1 MIHCLLS
8 FAAVAG
14 IFFTDIAAS
23 QTQTP
28 TIAIVATGLGRP
40 FGVAI
45 HGNAAY
51 VPDALTHKV
60 WKVDLTPGTAY
71 GTTTA
76 VAGTGEQGYNGDGI
90 NPTLAQLDNPSSV
103 AVDASGALYIADTGN
118 HVVRKVAAPG
128 VSGALITT
136 VAGIPASYAVGE
148 STLANCAT
156 VVTSQC
162 APATGLR
169 LFGPRAL
176 ALDSAGNLYIAD
188 RMNQQIKKLYTS
200 GPLNGFIFVVAGVA
214 GFPGSIDGPIT
225 APVCPPF
232 TEFCPQ
238 AAQFNSPVGLAVD
251 ASGNVYVAE
260 EGGSKIRFIPG
271 NPDGPPSASTLSGT
285 TGSLL
290 RPTGVALGANGVVYI
305 ANYGNNVISLRSCP
319 VSCGTTTVAGTGT
332 AGNGG
337 TSGGPATSMQLN
349 SPIAVALD
357 GNLLYIADLLNGRLL
372 AVNLAVNLAP

>member
-23 QTQTP
+23 QA
-28 TIAIVATGLGRP
+28 IATVATGLGRP

-71 GTTTA
+71 GTKTA

-128 VSGALITT
+128 VTGALITT

-156 VVTSQC
+156 LVTSQC
-162 APATGLR
+162 VPATGLR

-200 GPLNGFIFVVAGVA
+200 GPLSGLIFVVAGVA
-214 GFPGSIDGPIT
+214 GVPGSNNGST
-225 APVCPPF
+225 ADCTIECSP
-232 TEFCPQ
+232 
-238 AAQFNSPVGLAVD
+238 AKFNSPVGVAVD
-251 ASGNVYVAE
+251 AAGNVYVAD
-260 EGGSKIRFIPG
+260 EGNNAIRMISNGFV
-271 NPDGPPSASTLSGT
+271 STPTANLVSRVPAVV
-285 TGSLL
+285 
-290 RPTGVALGANGVVYI
+290 RPTGVVALGVPNSEGPSLYI
-305 ANYGNNVISLRSCP
+305 ADYGHNRIQRYSCSDGCRLLS
-319 VSCGTTTVAGTGT
+319 V
-332 AGNGG
+332 AGNGVPG
-337 TSGGPATSMQLN
+337 FSGDGGAATSANLN
-349 SPIAVALD
+349 SPIGVALD
-357 GNLLYIADLLNGRLL
+357 GQMLYIADLLNGRIRKVDFTPPL
-372 AVNLAVNLAP
+372 VR